1 MIFSLLLLAQPAQGG
16 PRGSDIHAEMLATMG
31 VYDDPELTAYL
42 EGLVE
47 EIVSVSEMAGE
58 RFTFTLL
65 DSADLNAFATADNY
79 VYMNRGLLNY
89 IDNEAQVVSVLAH
102 EVGHITQRHVDFMP
116 MAAGGAKFITWLAA
130 ALSGSQEV
138 MEAGTAYANS
148 LIKGHG
154 RDNELQA
161 DEAAARYM
169 VQLGY
174 DPDEMLQMLGT
185 MKDLEI
191 LMKERAAQKGAP
203 RRSYHGIFS
212 THPRN
217 DMRLRSAVSKAKALD
232 STATRDSGEG
242 RYREMTEGM
251 VWGENFKEKEA
262 KPERWSDMQ
271 LRVRFDYPDGWSHE
285 TDAQEKAVSGQSAD
299 GRARLGMQPQ
309 ARTPQ
314 TPEEYLY
321 NYLKI
326 DQLRDG
332 KEIFPARLKG
342 YTGILPGSDGRVQ
355 LWKTDSKKPPLLLHQ
370 HAGSVTAL
378 AVHAPSKTVASG
390 STRGTIAL
398 YNAETGGVSTIID
411 AHSGP
416 VVSIDFRPD
425 GNLLASSGRDGAIR
439 FWDMRDHRPI
449 CELIDFKE
457 TRRYVRLVSE
467 HRAHYQRL
475 E

>member
-1 MIFSLLLLAQPAQGG
+1 MPRNILQFIVFSLLILAQPALANPQ
-16 PRGSDIHAEMLATMG
+16 GSDIHQEMLASIG

-116 MAAGGAKFITWLAA
+116 VAAGSAKFITWLAA

-138 MEAGTAYANS
+138 MEAGMAYANS

-174 DPDEMLQMLGT
+174 DPDEMLEMLGT

-232 STATRDSGEG
+232 STATRDAGEA

-262 KPERWSDMQ
+262 KPERWADMQ
-271 LRVRFDYPDGWSHE
+271 LRVRFDFPDGWTHQ
-285 TDAQEKAVSGQSAD
+285 TDAQEKAVSGQPAD
-299 GRARLGMQPQ
+299 GRAQLGMQPQ

-332 KEIFPARLKG
+332 REIFPARLKG
-342 YTGILPGSDGRVQ
+342 YTGILPGTDGKPDSRIAVVYYKLNAYVFVGEVQ
-355 LWKTDSKKPPLLLHQ
+355 SPGDFEAFDKLFLASIDTFRPVSNREIEGRKP
-370 HAGSVTAL
+370 
-378 AVHAPSKTVASG
+378 KTVHYVKA
-390 STRGTIAL
+390 TEHTTFDAL
-398 YNAETGGVSTIID
+398 GEHFDMDPFEVQDLRLINGYYPTGEPKPGEWIRI
-411 AHSGP
+411 
-416 VVSIDFRPD
+416 FR
-425 GNLLASSGRDGAIR
+425 
-439 FWDMRDHRPI
+439 
-449 CELIDFKE
+449 
-457 TRRYVRLVSE
+457 
-467 HRAHYQRL
+467 Q
-475 E
+475 